1 MEDALINASL
11 QVIRETHS
19 SALNKIVTTSFQ
31 AFVRRLV
38 INFCKDMIERKHM
51 EAENIRLQLRK
62 FEKEEQ
68 ARKKREL
75 EEGLKK
81 VAAAQKKLEENQSIF
96 KSS

>member
-1 MEDALINASL
+1 
-11 QVIRETHS
+11 
-19 SALNKIVTTSFQ
+19 
-31 AFVRRLV
+31 
-38 INFCKDMIERKHM
+38 M